1 MPRQVGRPYR
11 YSLYNVARSRL
22 GKAALLQMGKYA
34 YRKYDQSRK
43 RRKTN
48 GHEVDEGSRGS
59 IKGSVQ
65 DARSGRYIRSRR
77 KRRNRRPKPTLK
89 KRIVKLEKNAKLDK
103 SVKRQIQ
110 ATQHNI
116 FNLTNQ
122 CAYRCRPVMSKGNV
136 DALLDQMITTPEAGG
151 EPVPF
156 TSTVENVP
164 FVATGKLTYKIKNNY
179 PEPVALTIYEHV
191 AVEGTNE
198 TPLDVGEIAI
208 KDYSLDPAKFMA
220 TDVNLD
226 FNSVYIGKTIK
237 KKWKQI
243 GIQKMLLRA
252 GDTAEVQFFSL
263 VKMNEVDWKV
273 IDSAYFKG
281 SKMVS
286 LRTQGEVCHKVDQP
300 FAVGFDKARLDI
312 VAVKEWSIQGHANG
326 SPKQL
331 ESTQNLALFPDELVD
346 PIQFGPNV
354 GIN

>member
-122 CAYRCRPVMSKGNV
+122 CAYRCRPVMS
-136 DALLDQMITTPEAGG
+136 
-151 EPVPF
+151 
-156 TSTVENVP
+156 
-164 FVATGKLTYKIKNNY
+164 KLTYKIKNNY